1 MGNMEIHEKIEEIK
15 VSVYRMAVLPED
27 DEVLEEAN
35 MHTQKIINL
44 LDEIE
49 NILMEI
55 PQTTEE
61 MKRCQYLKH
70 LKDKEI
76 NYSELCKNDFKFGS
90 DLNVRDACKM
100 VRDTITSLVLNPQMP
115 RLDKVTEM
123 IHGLTK
129 DPAFVSTI
137 KEQIHSNADWFRTVL
152 TCGKSISCA
161 FLEFSD
167 VVAAILPEMKPCIG
181 FDQKSIYHK
190 HDVYEHTLAVV
201 DGCQTDDFCTK
212 MAAFLHDIGKPSV
225 CTEDASGHRHFTG
238 HATASE
244 EIAKKILCRFEF
256 SAEETRIILEL
267 VEYHGMN
274 LLASEENVRAVMENS
289 EEGFLQRWSKLRIAD
304 RNDHVYPKDAVF
316 ETDVEKILELAQN
329 SQIVSKNNY

>member
-1 MGNMEIHEKIEEIK
+1 
-15 VSVYRMAVLPED
+15 
-27 DEVLEEAN
+27 
-35 MHTQKIINL
+35 
-44 LDEIE
+44 
-49 NILMEI
+49 
-55 PQTTEE
+55 
-61 MKRCQYLKH
+61 
-70 LKDKEI
+70 
-76 NYSELCKNDFKFGS
+76 
-90 DLNVRDACKM
+90 M

-137 KEQIHSNADWFRTVL
+137 KEQTYSNTDWFRTVL

-244 EIAKKILCRFEF
+244 EIAKKILCRFDF

-267 VEYHGMN
+267 VGYHGMK

>member
-1 MGNMEIHEKIEEIK
+1 MENMKIYEKIEEIK
-15 VSVYRMAVLPED
+15 ASVYRMAVLPEYC
-27 DEVLEEAN
+27 EALEEAV
-35 MHTQKIINL
+35 MHAQKIVNL

-49 NILMEI
+49 NILMGI
-55 PQTTEE
+55 PQTVEE

-70 LKDKEI
+70 LKDREI
-76 NYSELCKNDFKFGS
+76 NYSELRKNDFKFGS

-137 KEQIHSNADWFRTVL
+137 KEQTYSNTDWFRTVL

-167 VVAAILPEMKPCIG
+167 VIAAILPEMEPCIG
-181 FDQKSIYHK
+181 FDQKNIYHK
-190 HDVYEHTLAVV
+190 HDVYEHILAVV

-225 CTEDASGHRHFTG
+225 CTEDTSGHRHFRG

-267 VEYHGMN
+267 VGYHGMK
-274 LLASEENVRAVMENS
+274 LLPSEENVRAVMENS

-316 ETDVEKILELAQN
+316 ETDVEKILKIAENSAQN
-329 SQIVSKNNY
+329 LEN

>member
-1 MGNMEIHEKIEEIK
+1 MENMKIYEKIEEIK
-15 VSVYRMAVLPED
+15 ASVYRMAVLPEYC
-27 DEVLEEAN
+27 EALEEAV
-35 MHTQKIINL
+35 MHAQKIVNL

-55 PQTTEE
+55 PQTEE
-61 MKRCQYLKH
+61 KMKKCQYLK
-70 LKDKEI
+70 DREI

-90 DLNVRDACKM
+90 DLNLRDACKM

-137 KEQIHSNADWFRTVL
+137 KEQTHSNTDWFRTVL
-152 TCGKSISCA
+152 TCGKSISSA

-167 VVAAILPEMKPCIG
+167 VIAAILPKMEPCIG
-181 FDQKSIYHK
+181 FDQKNIYHK

-225 CTEDASGHRHFTG
+225 CTEDTSGHRHFKG
-238 HATASE
+238 HAAASE
-244 EIAKKILCRFEF
+244 EIAEKILYRLDF
-256 SAEETRIILEL
+256 SGDEISVILEL
-267 VEYHGMN
+267 IGSHDMR
-274 LLASEENVRAVMENS
+274 LLASEEIVKAVMETH
-289 EEGFLQRWSKLRIAD
+289 EMGFLQRWAKLRIAD
-304 RNDHVYPKDAVF
+304 RNDHVYLKDAVF
-316 ETDVEKILELAQN
+316 ETDVEKILKIAENLTQN
-329 SQIVSKNNY
+329 LEN